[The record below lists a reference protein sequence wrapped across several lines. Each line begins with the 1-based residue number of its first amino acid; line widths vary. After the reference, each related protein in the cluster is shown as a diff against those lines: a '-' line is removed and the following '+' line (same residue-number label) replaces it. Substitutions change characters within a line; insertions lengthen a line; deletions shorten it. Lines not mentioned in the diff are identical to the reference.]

1 MGILSSLAKD
11 FKSSEA
17 DLLFLHNS
25 AKTILFLPNLS
36 TIAEAI
42 FAAIVVLPVPDV
54 PVTSINL
61 ELKILSGK
69 GEDKFSDISNK
80 VHILLVLKVHIYF
93 SLKIRGILQQSL
105 LKATKQNFW

>member
-1 MGILSSLAKD
+1 MIGILSNRAKD

-54 PVTSINL
+54 PVTRINL
-61 ELKILSGK
+61 ELKILSVQ
-69 GEDKFSDISNK
+69 EIQTSLCSQPLTRQIS
-80 VHILLVLKVHIYF
+80 LPE
-93 SLKIRGILQQSL
+93 
-105 LKATKQNFW
+105 